1 MGTNPVVRIH
11 PWKVQPLRTTRGRS
25 TRDCQPGHAVRRGT
39 AQTSH
44 QPRECT
50 SDSLGFGHLD
60 VVPHHRLSIPTYRI
74 MAGGIPLRDGDLY
87 GFGTI
92 YLRKFFKNEVN
103 MKHVISPM
111 CLLSSLIRHAIQSAL
126 FKPVTSCGETG
137 PHVYWPH
144 VDSDGNLLIANRAG
158 LEKWRSRALVPSDF
172 NNDLL
177 DVSKSVVCEREMVP
191 YSSGSSRPKDHTY
204 FIIQHKA
211 WFDVDMKNVKH
222 RLRIV
227 SNPRPSRVHH
237 CVTFYIDD
245 TRVVSFVI
253 WPCSRN
259 VLPVEYYRNN
269 DKTKHFLLYL
279 RCEEKNELRFLSE
292 KTAVVRYLKKY
303 PRALVNWNTVL
314 RDSQGLQVRDTRYRL
329 FLRDNVIKISVR
341 KRVYYTTKQG
351 FEEDR
356 RRRRNAVLGLIA
368 FQRLWKKRLY
378 APDRFFETEIYERI
392 KQLRWNT

>member
-1 MGTNPVVRIH
+1 MGTNPLVRIH

-25 TRDCQPGHAVRRGT
+25 TRDCQPGHAVRRVT

-60 VVPHHRLSIPTYRI
+60 VVPHHRLSIPTYRT

-92 YLRKFFKNEVN
+92 HLRSFFKNEVD
-103 MKHVISPM
+103 MEHVISPM

-126 FKPVTSCGETG
+126 FKPVTS
-137 PHVYWPH
+137 
-144 VDSDGNLLIANRAG
+144 DGNLLIANRAA

-191 YSSGSSRPKDHTY
+191 YSSGSSRPKDQIY

-211 WFDVDMKNVKH
+211 WFCVDMKNVKN

-227 SNPRPSRVHH
+227 SNPRPSSVHH
-237 CVTFYIDD
+237 YVTFYIDD
-245 TRVVSFVI
+245 TRVVSFVK
-253 WPCSRN
+253 WPCSPD

-269 DKTKHFLLYL
+269 DKTRHFLLYL
-279 RCEEKNELRFLSE
+279 RCEEKNDLRFLSE

-314 RDSQGLQVRDTRYRL
+314 RDSQGLHVRDTRYRL

-351 FEEDR
+351 LKED

-378 APDRFFETEIYERI
+378 APNRFFETEMYERI
-392 KQLRWNT
+392 KQLR